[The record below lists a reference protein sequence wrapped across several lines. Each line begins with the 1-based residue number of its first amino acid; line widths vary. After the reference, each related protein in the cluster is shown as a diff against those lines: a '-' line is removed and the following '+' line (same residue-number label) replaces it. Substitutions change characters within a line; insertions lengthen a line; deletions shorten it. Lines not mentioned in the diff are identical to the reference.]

1 MANKRAAVGIARGVT
16 GGDGWKVAAK
26 PNLRLVMKTR
36 YFFLS
41 VLGMVVLPALA
52 QVSVGAESDNGGKVK
67 APAAKT
73 GEAIP

>member
-1 MANKRAAVGIARGVT
+1 
-16 GGDGWKVAAK
+16 
-26 PNLRLVMKTR
+26 MKTR